1 MNIPQLPND
10 IIMEILK
17 HRKNIKY
24 LDRKYEEQQKHKINL
39 LNELDFQID
48 DMEMCL
54 QNMFDSSEEYE
65 EEELISIENTAY
77 SLLLLENINNYNCF
91 EKTFESMV
99 LITFDDD

>member
-77 SLLLLENINNYNCF
+77 SLLLLENINNYNYF
-91 EKTFESMV
+91 EKSFESMV